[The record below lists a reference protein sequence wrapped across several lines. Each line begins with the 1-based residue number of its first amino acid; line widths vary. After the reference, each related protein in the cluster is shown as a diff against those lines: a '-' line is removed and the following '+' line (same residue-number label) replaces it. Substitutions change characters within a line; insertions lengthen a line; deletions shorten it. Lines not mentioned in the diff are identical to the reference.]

1 MTLMKHVGTVYTT
14 QKNNVGN
21 VENMHHVGAKAEFGD
36 MFKFKNSA
44 VSLI

>member
-1 MTLMKHVGTVYTT
+1 MKYVGIVYTT

-21 VENMHHVGAKAEFGD
+21 VENMHQVWAKAEFGD
-36 MFKFKNSA
+36 MFKLKNGA